1 MFSSNTSQVS
11 GDQVFIEDVFSTW
24 LYTGTGSSLTI
35 NNGIDLSTK
44 GGLVWGKD
52 RTNNAS
58 NHILIDTNRW
68 SAGNNALLYSNLTN
82 SQQGYTQAI
91 TAFSTTGFT
100 LGTGTG
106 VGGNNAS
113 GTNYVSWTFRKQPKF
128 FDVVT
133 WTGNNTAGRNINHSL
148 GSTPGFI
155 IIKCTSTGGSADYNW
170 VVYHRSLGA
179 TQALF
184 LNTTA
189 AQQTLGNTFA
199 NTEPTSTQFTLGAGT
214 YVNETGQS
222 YVAYLFAHNAG
233 GFGLTGTDNVISCGS
248 FTTPASGDTTV
259 TLGWEPQ
266 WILFKRSDGV
276 ENWRIYDNMRGLS
289 YASNGDA
296 RLFPN
301 TSGAESLGDVA
312 NLTPTGFVVQG
323 GTDLSYNA
331 TYIYVAIRRGP
342 MKTPTTGTSVFSPAA
357 QAGGSSMT
365 TNFPA
370 DLFIGQ
376 VRGGS
381 GSTSVFDRMRS
392 NSTTRYAQLNISS
405 TAAENTGTNFGVSF
419 QSNTSVTDNWF
430 GSGSNI
436 AYWNFRRAP
445 GFFDVVCYRGTGV
458 NNTAVDHNL
467 SVTPELIIIK
477 RRDTAANWRAFSN
490 FGASNYRA
498 GYLDLDWALSTVTYA
513 GGDGIWAQPTSTTFR
528 VDGGGGVNGSG
539 GTHVAYLFASCPGVS
554 KVGSYTGNGSSQT
567 IDCGFTG
574 GARFF
579 LVKRTDSTGDWWV
592 YDSARGITAPADP
605 ALRLNSTA
613 AEVTSAD
620 AVDPTSVGI
629 VVNQEATCNINVS
642 SATYIYL
649 AIA

>member
-1 MFSSNTSQVS
+1 
-11 GDQVFIEDVFSTW
+11 
-24 LYTGTGSSLTI
+24 
-35 NNGIDLSTK
+35 
-44 GGLVWGKD
+44 
-52 RTNNAS
+52 
-58 NHILIDTNRW
+58 
-68 SAGNNALLYSNLTN
+68 
-82 SQQGYTQAI
+82 
-91 TAFSTTGFT
+91 

-133 WTGNNTAGRNINHSL
+133 WTGTGAAPHWISHSL
-148 GSTPGFI
+148 GVVPGCV
-155 IIKCTSTGGSADYNW
+155 IIKATSATGLGNW
-170 VVYHRSLGA
+170 FVVHRSTNGFGTLQTDQGFAGTTFPGIAASSPWLGA
-179 TQALF
+179 T
-184 LNTTA
+184 TT
-189 AQQTLGNTFA
+189 QIDVQSFSSNG
-199 NTEPTSTQFTLGAGT
+199 GT
-214 YVNETGQS
+214 

-248 FTTPASGDTTV
+248 FTTDASSKFSV
-259 TLGWEPQ
+259 SLGYEPQ
-266 WILFKRSDGV
+266 WLLLKSTSQDFPESWYVVDT
-276 ENWRIYDNMRGLS
+276 MRGFAHEQFSTLS
-289 YASNGDA
+289 PNSSAAEAANNSNYV
-296 RLFPN
+296 FP
-301 TSGAESLGDVA
+301 TATGFASGAQTILGA
-312 NLTPTGFVVQG
+312 
-323 GTDLSYNA
+323 SRE
-331 TYIYVAIRRGP
+331 YIYIAIRRGP
-342 MKTPTTGTSVFSPAA
+342 MKTPTTGTSVFSPVAVTPS
-357 QAGGSSMT
+357 G
-365 TNFPA
+365 
-370 DLFIGQ
+370 GQ
-376 VRGGS
+376 VITTDFPVDMQIATVRNLSNERYVVDRLRG
-381 GSTSVFDRMRS
+381 V
-392 NSTTRYAQLNISS
+392 STTATASGRYLFTQS
-405 TAAENTGTNFGVSF
+405 TNTEATANAVTLGWNNTGFRAA
-419 QSNTSVTDNWF
+419 NWW
-430 GSGSNI
+430 GSLSDVF
-436 AYWNFRRAP
+436 WNFRRAP

-642 SATYIYL
+642 SAAYIYL

>member
-445 GFFDVVCYRGTGV
+445 GFFDEVCYTGTGSATTV
-458 NNTAVDHNL
+458 THNL
-467 SVTPELIIIK
+467 GVVPEMLIIK
-477 RRDTAANWRAFSN
+477 NRTS
-490 FGASNYRA
+490 A
-498 GYLDLDWALSTVTYA
+498 GYSWITWSTALNLAQQFGLLALNNNAGVPAFASANLNSTA
-513 GGDGIWAQPTSTTFR
+513 PTSTVFS
-528 VDGGGGVNGSG
+528 VSSDSNVSG
-539 GTHVAYLFASCPGVS
+539 QNYVAYLFASCPGVS
-554 KVGSYTGNGSSQT
+554 KVGSYTGNGSTQT

-579 LVKRTDSTGDWWV
+579 LVKRTNATGDWWV

-605 ALRLNSTA
+605 ALALNSTA

-629 VVNQEATCNINVS
+629 VVNQETTCNINVS
-642 SATYIYL
+642 SAAYIYL